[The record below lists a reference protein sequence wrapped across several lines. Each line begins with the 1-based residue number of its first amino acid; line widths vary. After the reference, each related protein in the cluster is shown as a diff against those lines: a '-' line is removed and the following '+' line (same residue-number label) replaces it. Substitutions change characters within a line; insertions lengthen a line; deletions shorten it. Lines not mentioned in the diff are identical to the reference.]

1 MVEGCSC
8 RFLVEVS
15 DYVRSRFVFDAM
27 RCVVEIDCGRT
38 AMRVSYSEYERQQ
51 HDTAIAVGIVSTVAT
66 SEVGQINS
74 QRYGLGPED
83 LDADQQ
89 LLLL

>member
-1 MVEGCSC
+1 MLDFPTPESPTMTILQGMVEGCSC

-66 SEVGQINS
+66 CEVGQINS
-74 QRYGLGPED
+74 
-83 LDADQQ
+83 
-89 LLLL
+89 